1 MHKSALREVVEVLA
15 LAALV
20 FFGARAI
27 LDNFLVTG
35 PSMQPTLHTGQYL
48 IINKAVYLRSSWL
61 ERLNPFGQPGDAHY
75 VFHPPRRGEIIVLQP
90 PVPSNGLFIKRVI
103 GEPGDSVEVRRG
115 QVLVNGSPLVE
126 PYLREPARQDYP
138 RQVVPG
144 GQFFVLGDNRN
155 QSEDSRF
162 FGMVPAQN
170 IVGKAWVKYW
180 PPSEW
185 GMVFNV
191 ALAAGPAP

>member
-1 MHKSALREVVEVLA
+1 MIKTALRETLEVLF

-20 FFGARAI
+20 FFGARAL
-27 LDNFLVTG
+27 LDNFIVTG
-35 PSMQPTLHTGQYL
+35 PSMQPTLHTGQWVA
-48 IINKAVYLRSSWL
+48 INKVAYLRSSWM
-61 ERLNPFGQPGDAHY
+61 ERLNPLRQPAAGHY
-75 VFHPPRRGEIIVLQP
+75 VFHPPRRGEIVVLQP
-90 PVPSNGLFIKRVI
+90 PVASTNLFIKRVI

-115 QVLVNGSPLVE
+115 QVLVNGSALVE

-144 GQFFVLGDNRN
+144 GHFFVLGDNRN

-162 FGMVPAQN
+162 FGMVPAGN

-185 GMVFNV
+185 GLVYNV
-191 ALAAGPAP
+191 AVAAGPAP